1 MFLINMLK
9 SLTDKVDS
17 IQEQMS
23 DINRDIN
30 PKNEAK
36 RNLEMKNSVTE
47 YKNALLGLLV
57 DWT

>member
-1 MFLINMLK
+1 MLK

-36 RNLEMKNSVTE
+36 RKFREEKYCNRI
-47 YKNALLGLLV
+47 
-57 DWT
+57 

>member
-1 MFLINMLK
+1 MLK